1 MTKRILKELNDI
13 QGLPLSA
20 EIIDNNIYHWYVSF
34 MGPENT
40 PYQNGIFFL
49 DVKFPESYPMD
60 PPIITFK
67 TKIYH
72 CNINSRGGICLDIL
86 NKQWS
91 PALTISKVLLSICSL
106 MSDPN
111 PDDPLVP
118 EIADLLK
125 TNKKLHDTNA
135 LQWTQQYA
143 SGQDF

>member
-1 MTKRILKELNDI
+1 MTKKRILKEFNDI
-13 QGLPLSA
+13 QSLPLST

-72 CNINSRGGICLDIL
+72 CNINSYGKISLNIL
-86 NKQWS
+86 NDEWT
-91 PALTISKVLLSICSL
+91 PILTIDSIVKFL
-106 MSDPN
+106 K
-111 PDDPLVP
+111 
-118 EIADLLK
+118 DLLK
-125 TNKKLHDTNA
+125 YPNFETPLVSEIANLYNNDIDLYNKTA
-135 LQWTQQYA
+135 RIWTIKYA
-143 SGQDF
+143 T